1 MIDDA
6 FDCRPAINDSCKDIE
21 ALRDIKLGNE
31 EWNSLDRIRS
41 VLRPFKKFTDY
52 VSREQPS
59 IQMLARMYNEVG
71 LTLYQIARKEGDYRN
86 IDSGLVSAVNKGIEV
101 FDKYY
106 GLMDEHDLYY
116 IATVLD
122 PRMKTK
128 WIEENVPNPR
138 TIIDRIRTFLKA
150 TYPLPDTPLPEPTTQ
165 DVFQSLEYQ
174 FVAPFLDQSS
184 DDALEHDIDTY
195 LDSPRVRY
203 NGKKTDDQ
211 TQWILSWWN
220 ANKSQYSCMALA
232 AREFLAQP
240 FHSFLVQIPDIIR

>member
-1 MIDDA
+1 
-6 FDCRPAINDSCKDIE
+6 
-21 ALRDIKLGNE
+21 
-31 EWNSLDRIRS
+31 
-41 VLRPFKKFTDY
+41 
-52 VSREQPS
+52 
-59 IQMLARMYNEVG
+59 MLARMYNEVG
-71 LTLYQIARKEGDYRN
+71 LTLYQISRKEGDYRN

-122 PRMKTK
+122 PRIKTK

-138 TIIDRIRTFLKA
+138 TVIDRIRTFLKA
-150 TYPLPDTPLPEPTTQ
+150 TYPLPDTPLPESTTQ

-184 DDALEHDIDTY
+184 DDPLEHDIDTY

-220 ANKSQYSCMALA
+220 ANKSQYNCMALA
-232 AREFLAQP
+232 AREFLA
-240 FHSFLVQIPDIIR
+240 IPASEVDCERLFSTARDLLAVRRYAMSGETMRTMMLLKGALKSLKGLILEEEVKTPSITLLNT